1 MPKLSTKKKKIH
13 ESCELKFYS
22 GQNVD
27 SRPGDSLTD
36 ISEELLQRGGGG
48 AVGTYTILM
57 EKVYI
62 QSGRHFGRR
71 LVDAGH
77 ED

>member
-1 MPKLSTKKKKIH
+1 M
-13 ESCELKFYS
+13 
-22 GQNVD
+22 D